1 MAMVDGMALPPSRP
15 FPVPAA
21 RHGATPPAPQ
31 PAPPTAVNV
40 YFNDRRL
47 MDLIDVEVEGGV
59 TVAKKYTDTE
69 VGRSAHRATVGR
81 R

>member
-1 MAMVDGMALPPSRP
+1 MVDGMALPPSRP
-15 FPVPAA
+15 FPVQPA
-21 RHGATPPAPQ
+21 RHGAPAPAAQ
-31 PAPPTAVNV
+31 GAAPTVVKV